1 MSGKRKL
8 SAKEIAS
15 DVRIGLS
22 NVQIATKYQLPEDQ
36 VSALLKKLVA
46 MGALTETDLDKR
58 LEEESEEPDVL
69 NPGKESDSAERRTD
83 DDRILATSG
92 FAGLTTGLA
101 YSLGIDSWFWFV
113 VGFPVIAVGV
123 SLGYYFFLRKFTSKQ
138 NYVKIAGIVFGV
150 VAVILVFGQIG
161 DWWSREGDKEASVSA
176 GSTQKTSSGGLK
188 GSKRACERT
197 VEFLEFLEKS
207 VTNPSRAG
215 AGNAAA
221 KAKAYRDEIEALSE
235 SSEDHA
241 KLVAVYK
248 LFGMFCLQCYGKGDQ
263 EACNEVRKTKQELR
277 QQCSRLR

>member
-1 MSGKRKL
+1 MSETRKL
-8 SAKEIAS
+8 PAKEVVA
-15 DVRIGLS
+15 DVRSGLTNS
-22 NVQIATKYQLPEDQ
+22 QIAAKYQLPEQQ
-36 VSALLKKLVA
+36 VSAVLRKLVK

-69 NPGKESDSAERRTD
+69 NPGRESDSAET
-83 DDRILATSG
+83 RIDADEILTTSG

-101 YSLGIDSWFWFV
+101 YSLGIDSWFWFI

-123 SLGYYFFLRKFTSKQ
+123 SLGYYFFLRKFTNKQ
-138 NYVKIAGIVFGV
+138 KYVKIAGIVFGV
-150 VAVILVFGQIG
+150 VSVILVFGQIG
-161 DWWSREGDKEASVSA
+161 DWLSKEGDKEASVSA
-176 GSTQKTSSGGLK
+176 SSTQKTSSGGLK

-235 SSEDHA
+235 SPEDHA
-241 KLVAVYK
+241 ELVAVYK
-248 LFGMFCLQCYGKGDQ
+248 LFGMFCVQCYGKGDQ